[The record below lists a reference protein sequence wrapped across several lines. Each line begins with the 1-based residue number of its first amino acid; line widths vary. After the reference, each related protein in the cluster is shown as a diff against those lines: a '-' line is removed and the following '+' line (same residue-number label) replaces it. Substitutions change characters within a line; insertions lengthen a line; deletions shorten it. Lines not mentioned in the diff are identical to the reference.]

1 VETQALGEL
10 LSELAINYRW
20 TWRASHRRL
29 LQSLPGTTRSNH
41 PVRIVRALTEDQL
54 GDLAGNPQFVAS
66 AMEEIADLRR
76 LTAVGPPTIDY
87 FSMEF
92 GISSTFHQYAGGL
105 GVLAGDHLKAA
116 SDAGLPLVGVGL
128 FYRFGAFRQEIVGG
142 RQVETHEP
150 AVPEDVGA
158 VDTGVVVEV
167 PLAER
172 TVLARVLRI
181 EVGAVSL
188 ILLDTHLEANDDA
201 DRAITDS
208 LYLGSVEKRVA
219 QEMVLGVGGARALAA
234 LGFEIELFHLNE
246 GHAGFV
252 ALELIDRVIADNDL
266 AVAVAEVRRDVVFTT
281 HTPVPAGIDRL
292 SPEALRPH
300 LDSWAQRW
308 GLDVER
314 VWELGAD
321 PANGDEFNMA
331 IFCLRISRT
340 ANGVSELHGEVSR
353 QLFSQVPEGRAITH
367 VTNGVHARTWTGV
380 AVQELFD
387 STLGPGWDWG
397 ESRAW
402 DRVMDIDDGV
412 LADVRRQGSEQL
424 SEYLAQ
430 HDISLDPAVM
440 VVGFARRFAP
450 YKRSTLILRES
461 GRLAQILADDDRP
474 VHFLFAGKSHPA
486 SREGM
491 TLIEEILGFSVSAV
505 ARGRF
510 SFVPDYGMEVSAAM
524 VQGCDIWLNNP
535 IRLHEAS
542 GTSGEKVALNGG
554 LNLSILDGW
563 WAEMYDGD
571 NGWAIES
578 SSADDP
584 ELRDAEEAS
593 SLMDVLVAARD
604 EYFDDPARLN
614 KRIRHAWHSLGP
626 RVTAARM
633 LQDYRERIYR
643 L

>member
-1 VETQALGEL
+1 METQVLRESL
-10 LSELAINYRW
+10 MELARNYRW

-29 LQSLPGTTRSNH
+29 LQSLPGAAGSSH
-41 PVRIVRALTEDQL
+41 PVQTVRALTDDQI
-54 GDLAGNPQFVAS
+54 GELAGDQQFVGVVA
-66 AMEEIADLRR
+66 EEIEDLRG
-76 LTAVGPPTIDY
+76 LATGGPPTIAY
-87 FSMEF
+87 CSMEF

-116 SDAGLPLVGVGL
+116 SDSGLPLVGVGL

-142 RQVETHEP
+142 RQVEKNLP
-150 AVPEDVGA
+150 AFPDDVGA
-158 VDTGVVVEV
+158 VDTGLVIEV
-167 PLAER
+167 PLAGR
-172 TVLARVLRI
+172 DVLVRVLRI
-181 EVGAVSL
+181 AVGAVTL
-188 ILLDTHLEANDDA
+188 ILLDTHVDGNSEA
-201 DRAITDS
+201 DRDITDS
-208 LYLGSVEKRVA
+208 LYMGSAEKRVA

-234 LGFEIELFHLNE
+234 LGYEIDLFHLNE

-252 ALELIDRVIADNDL
+252 SLELIDRVIQGDL
-266 AVAVAEVRRDVVFTT
+266 SEAVARVRDGVVFTT

-292 SPEALRPH
+292 SPDVLRPH
-300 LDSWAQRW
+300 LEGWAQRW
-308 GLDVER
+308 GVDVER
-314 VWELGAD
+314 VWDLGSD

-331 IFCLRISRT
+331 IFCLRMSRI

-353 QLFSQVPEGRAITH
+353 ELFSQVPEGRVITH
-367 VTNGVHARTWTGV
+367 VTNGVHARTWAGSH
-380 AVQELFD
+380 VQDLFD
-387 STLGPGWDWG
+387 IALGPGWDQG
-397 ESRAW
+397 EPEAW
-402 DRVMDIDDGV
+402 NRVTGIDDDALV
-412 LADVRRQGSEQL
+412 DVRRHGSVHL
-424 SEYLAQ
+424 ADYLAD
-430 HDISLDPAVM
+430 HGVDIDPDAM

-461 GRLAQILADDDRP
+461 DRLARLLADDERP
-474 VHFLFAGKSHPA
+474 THLLFAGKSHPA
-486 SREGM
+486 NQEGM
-491 TLIEEILGFSVSAV
+491 ALIEQILGFSDSKA

-571 NGWAIES
+571 NGWAIAS

-584 ELRDAEEAS
+584 QVRDIEEAS
-593 SLMDVLVAARD
+593 ALMDVLEAARD
-604 EYFDDPARLN
+604 EYFDDRARLI
-614 KRIRHAWHSLGP
+614 KRIRHAWLTLGP

-633 LQDYRERIYR
+633 LADYRERIY
-643 L
+643 LV